1 MALDDAGDPADVQSL
16 AARVARALDA
26 LAGCFERTLRD
37 ESVSAEH
44 ALHVVVMDPASSRER
59 VPFESA
65 VLAERSIGDPARWQD
80 DYAHYARAKARLAWR
95 EGLDTHRV
103 VDEAPARLRR
113 GDLLVE
119 GAICRH
125 GWIVAA
131 SGAQPWY
138 DAAFAAMTIEL
149 VHADLRQAVAHARA
163 QGGLW

>member
-1 MALDDAGDPADVQSL
+1 MRDTGEAAAPRALAERA
-16 AARVARALDA
+16 ARALDA
-26 LAGCFERTLRD
+26 LTHCFEITLRD
-37 ESVSAEH
+37 EAVSAEH

-65 VLAERSIGDPARWQD
+65 ILLERSIGDPRRWQA

-95 EGLDTHRV
+95 EG
-103 VDEAPARLRR
+103 VDSGALVEHSPARLRG

-119 GAICRH
+119 GAVCRH

-149 VHADLRQAVAHARA
+149 VHADLRHGVAHARER
-163 QGGLW
+163 GGVW